1 MRVGEIDK
9 CLNIINHKPK
19 SILDFGCGG
28 GEITNYY
35 FKKGYHIIGI
45 DINEEKIN
53 LAKKSFNLCNFVSY
67 NGFNLPFK
75 KNTFDTIILNDV
87 LEHIDYRT
95 VIKIF
100 NEIKRVLKKKG
111 IIYISVANKYQINE
125 PHTHAPFLKWLPDS
139 IWPYLYK
146 LIRNKEYDM
155 VYPHTKKSL
164 KRLCKRLELDYLD
177 FTKVYVER
185 KINDL
190 GYVGNK
196 KVKYLIKILNK
207 LRINRKLLR
216 YLGCKVSVIIFVCR
230 KT

>member
-1 MRVGEIDK
+1 MIHRIPRIMRVGEIDK

-125 PHTHAPFLKWLPDS
+125 PHTHVPFLTWLPNF
-139 IWPYLYK
+139 IWPYLYR
-146 LIRNKEYDM
+146 LIRNKEYEM
-155 VYPHTKKSL
+155 GIMIMFSFKIEMIRHP
-164 KRLCKRLELDYLD
+164 KRMEITSC
-177 FTKVYVER
+177 
-185 KINDL
+185 
-190 GYVGNK
+190 
-196 KVKYLIKILNK
+196 LIASMNCI
-207 LRINRKLLR
+207 
-216 YLGCKVSVIIFVCR
+216 
-230 KT
+230 